1 MRSRAGTPP
10 SDFNGYLQ
18 DSEDSEQPLARLG
31 RRTLSFRKL
40 INQQRYMIAASVS
53 NNAYTTKKEVA
64 GLQHRNQTNP
74 RKAIPEAK
82 RSSSSFGFHSPTW
95 SLPAI
100 DCHTEQRTRKLLE
113 AEIPHTKYAQLG
125 SLDAEK
131 PRRNNFETWNSASNV
146 WTSVK
151 RVLRSSSVMMRHVS
165 NY

>member
-1 MRSRAGTPP
+1 MRSRAGSPP
-10 SDFNGYLQ
+10 SEFNEYLQ

-31 RRTLSFRKL
+31 CRTLSFRKL

-53 NNAYTTKKEVA
+53 NNAYTTKKEAA

-95 SLPAI
+95 SLSAI

-113 AEIPHTKYAQLG
+113 AEIPHTKYAQLC

-151 RVLRSSSVMMRHVS
+151 RVLRSSSVMMRHAS